1 MDYNCI
7 DYNCMYGLQVYGLQ
21 QELRTRA
28 MFRVKV
34 KPTLGPRGNATA
46 LDTVVG
52 PFLKKKFWWCGV
64 PSHFFN
70 FSSRLCVMPY
80 FVIFRSHEA

>member
-34 KPTLGPRGNATA
+34 KPRLGPRGNATA

-52 PFLKKKFWWCGV
+52 LFFKKKILVVWRTLSLLQFLKPFMSYAVFCYFQV
-64 PSHFFN
+64 P
-70 FSSRLCVMPY
+70 
-80 FVIFRSHEA
+80 